1 MGILKTIKQGVIGAT
16 SDVLS
21 APAKLKA
28 IRSKQQADSDV
39 STLKTARSYKSAPSM
54 SSNGMPTDAFK
65 ARSLA
70 FDVKDRLASKGK

>member
-16 SDVLS
+16 SDILS

-28 IRSKQQADSDV
+28 IRSKQQADSDI
-39 STLKTARSYKSAPSM
+39 STLKTARSYKGAPGM
-54 SSNGMPTDAFK
+54 DMNGNPTDAFK

-70 FDVKDRLASKGK
+70 QDVSDRLTAKNK